1 MSAARG
7 ARRGATYVELNVV
20 TRHPEFAEEVLLA
33 HGALS
38 VTQVDAGDTPV
49 LEPAPGETPLWPRT
63 RCVGLFPAGT
73 DLDAPARA
81 LRDILPDGAGVIVTS
96 ARLADR
102 DWVRIWLRDWKPLR
116 FGAHLWVTP
125 RAKRKAIR
133 DRKATVVTL
142 DPGLAFGTG
151 THPSTALC
159 LDWISGEDLRGA
171 RVLDFGCGSG
181 VLGIAALKR
190 GATRVTAV
198 DLDPQALAATRANA
212 RANRV
217 EKKIAVRAPERYR
230 VRAHDVVLANIL
242 AQPLI
247 RLAPVI
253 AGSLAPG
260 GRLVLAGLLPAHADE
275 VAEAYAPWC
284 GEMLRTHRD
293 GWVRLSGTRPA
304 RRSAAR
310 HRRKASAK

>member
-1 MSAARG
+1 MGIS
-7 ARRGATYVELNVV
+7 RRGAAHLEL
-20 TRHPEFAEEVLLA
+20 TAISRYPDFAEELLLA
-33 HGALS
+33 HGAQS

-49 LEPAPGETPLWPRT
+49 LEPGPGETPLWPCT
-63 RCVGLFPAGT
+63 RCTGLFPAGS
-73 DLDAPARA
+73 DLAPAIAA
-81 LRDILPDGAGVIVTS
+81 LRQILPDGAGAIVTT
-96 ARLADR
+96 AKLADR

-159 LDWISGEDLRGA
+159 LDWVAGADLAGA
-171 RVLDFGCGSG
+171 RVLDYGCGSG

-190 GATRVTAV
+190 GAARVTAV

-212 RANRV
+212 RTNRV
-217 EKKIAVRAPERYR
+217 QHRIAVRAPDKYR
-230 VRAHDVVLANIL
+230 VARFDVVLANIL

-247 RLAPVI
+247 ALAPVI
-253 AGSLAPG
+253 GGSLAPG

-275 VAEAYAPWC
+275 VAAAYEPWC
-284 GEMLRTHRD
+284 GAMERTHRD
-293 GWVRLSGTRPA
+293 GWVRLAGTRAA

-310 HRRKASAK
+310 QRRSARAK